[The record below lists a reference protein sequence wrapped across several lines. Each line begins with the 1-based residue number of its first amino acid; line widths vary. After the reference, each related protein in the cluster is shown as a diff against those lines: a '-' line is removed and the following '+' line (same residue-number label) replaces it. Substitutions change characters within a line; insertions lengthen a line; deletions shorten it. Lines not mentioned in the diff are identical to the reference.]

1 MGLVTKRDPVDPGQE
16 IVRGGPNGSLNGR
29 LRNGPGQAQSS
40 GERRE
45 RMRTLIAAVIVGLAL
60 GVLTTAALACNDDA
74 FKSPPQDNSPQVQQP
89 QPGNST

>member
-1 MGLVTKRDPVDPGQE
+1 
-16 IVRGGPNGSLNGR
+16 
-29 LRNGPGQAQSS
+29 
-40 GERRE
+40 
-45 RMRTLIAAVIVGLAL
+45 MRTLIAAVIVGLAL